1 MTVRWTKRAATHLES
16 IYRHIARDKPE
27 AVRAL
32 VADLFAATE
41 ILTQHAGIGRR
52 GRRSGTR
59 ELVRPPYLIVYH
71 VKGDVVSID
80 AVIHGSRK

>member
-1 MTVRWTKRAATHLES
+1 MTVRWTRRAVSHLES
-16 IYRHIARDKPE
+16 IYGYIAKDKPQAAR
-27 AVRAL
+27 AV

-41 ILTQHAGIGRR
+41 ILGQHAGIGRR

-59 ELVRPPYLIVYH
+59 ELVKPPYLIVYH